1 VQDVNSRASGA
12 TTARIIS
19 PALRQIFSASD
30 KILDLLPI
38 AVYICDASGTI
49 VRYNRRAAELWGRAP
64 QEGQLYSAAFRL
76 FRPDGS
82 PLPVTQAPMA
92 RALRSGL
99 YLRDQEIIMERP
111 DGSRISALVNI
122 DPLVDENGTL
132 LGAVSCFQD
141 ITELRRVMDELRRSE
156 QDLEEFFE
164 NGAVG
169 LHLVA
174 SDGTILR
181 ANRAELNMLGY
192 APEEYVGHHISE
204 FHADQGVIE
213 DILERLANGEKLDRY
228 PARMRAKDGSIKH
241 VLITSNIQFR
251 KGPYINTRCFTLDV
265 TETRRAADALV
276 ESQQR
281 LAATYQHAAIG
292 IAETDADGKLIE
304 VNETACAITGY
315 SRQELLQR
323 TVFDITHPEDRELDR
338 ESYARQVAGAGDRY
352 GLEKRLIRKDGSAIW
367 VQMMSS
373 TVRDSAGR
381 FLYGVRI
388 VQDITERKLGEQRH
402 KLLLDELNH
411 RVKNTLATVQSL
423 AAQTAR
429 SATSP
434 SAFRDI
440 FEGRLIALSRAHDQL
455 TRRRWET
462 ADLREMLI
470 EGLAPYQG
478 SPERIVLRG
487 RAVGL
492 RPRAALTLAMA
503 FHELVTNAVKYGSLS
518 VPTGQVEIEWGVHS
532 HAGQRPILHIAWRE
546 SGGPPVAPPRR
557 RGFGSLLVER
567 SISAEHG
574 GHAALD
580 FDPAGVR
587 CTIDIPLEGPN

>member
-1 VQDVNSRASGA
+1 VQDLDRQTGGA
-12 TTARIIS
+12 AIGGIIS

-38 AVYICDASGTI
+38 AVYICDANGAI
-49 VRYNRRAAELWGRAP
+49 VRYNRRAAELWGRVP
-64 QEGQLYSAAFRL
+64 QEGQRYSAAFRL

-82 PLPVTQAPMA
+82 PLPVSQGPMA
-92 RALRSGL
+92 RALRTRL
-99 YLRDQEIIMERP
+99 HLRDQEIIIERP
-111 DGSRISALVNI
+111 DGARISALVNI

-169 LHLVA
+169 LHLVS

-192 APEEYVGHHISE
+192 APEEYVGHHLSE
-204 FHADQGVIE
+204 FHVDRGVME
-213 DILERLANGEKLDRY
+213 DILQRLAGGEKLDRY
-228 PARMRAKDGSIKH
+228 PARLRAKDSSIKH

-251 KGPYINTRCFTLDV
+251 KGTHINTRCFTLDV
-265 TETRRAADALV
+265 TETRRAADALI

-292 IAETDADGKLIE
+292 IAETDTEGRLIE
-304 VNETACAITGY
+304 VNETTCTITGY
-315 SRQELLQR
+315 SREELLQR
-323 TVFDITHPEDRELDR
+323 TIFDVMHPDDRELDR
-338 ESYARQVAGAGDRY
+338 ESYARQVSGVCDRY
-352 GLEKRLIRKDGSAIW
+352 GLEMRLIRKDARTIW

-373 TVRDSAGR
+373 TVCDSAGR

-388 VQDITERKLGEQRH
+388 VQDITERKLGEQRQ

-429 SATSP
+429 SVASP
-434 SAFRDI
+434 NDFCDV
-440 FEGRLIALSRAHDQL
+440 FDGRLIALSRAHDQL
-455 TRRRWET
+455 TRRRWEN
-462 ADLREMLI
+462 ADLREMLM
-470 EGLAPYQG
+470 EALAPYQG
-478 SPERIVLRG
+478 SLERIVLRG
-487 RAVGL
+487 TTVEL
-492 RPRAALTLAMA
+492 RPRAALTLAMI
-503 FHELVTNAVKYGSLS
+503 FHELVTNAVKHGALS
-518 VPTGQVEIEWGVHS
+518 APTGRVEIEWGVQDGN
-532 HAGQRPILHIAWRE
+532 GQQPTLHIAWRE
-546 SGGPPVAPPRR
+546 SGGPPVAPPKR

-580 FDPAGVR
+580 FDPDGVR
-587 CTIDIPLEGPN
+587 CTIDIPLEGSK